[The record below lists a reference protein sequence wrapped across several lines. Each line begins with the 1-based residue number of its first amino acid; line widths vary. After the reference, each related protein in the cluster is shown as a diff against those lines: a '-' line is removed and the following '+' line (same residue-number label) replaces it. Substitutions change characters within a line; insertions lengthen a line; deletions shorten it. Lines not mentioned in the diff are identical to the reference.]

1 MSVFRGIAC
10 LSLLAVQTALASGV
24 ALAQTGPVAGPVT
37 SSGVTLDD
45 IVVTAQKRAE
55 NLQETP
61 IAISALDTGALQK
74 LGVASISDLSTAT
87 PSLYTSPYP
96 NSPTTVM
103 MFIRGMGTTNP
114 YQITKDGAVGLYL
127 DGFYLSRPQSAT
139 IDMADIERVEIL
151 RGPQGTLY
159 GRNTTGGAVNIITR
173 KPTGEGG
180 VRGSFQAGTLD
191 TLRALANVD
200 LPAMGDIAVKVTGL
214 VSNRQ
219 GWTKNSG
226 GKSFGGMEQLG
237 GELAVRWTPGSR
249 TTVDYAFDLGR
260 VDSTALYY
268 NSDILEGFLPDYR
281 TSRSR
286 TYRGIDLPETRTRYH
301 GHRLTVEFEASE
313 ALTLRSLTSY
323 RYLKANSVQDY
334 HEIWSTPSINQIT
347 NVRPSDVIRS
357 RQYSQEFQMVGSVN
371 DTLEYV
377 LGLYFFREKAD
388 HFSNVLTVTGQ
399 VGASPLSISRDRTT
413 WVNSRSVAAFSQLE
427 WTPDILDERLSLI
440 AGARYTWDRRRA
452 ERDEVQTV
460 RLANSTV
467 ISATSE
473 LGLENRQ
480 TFRKFNP
487 SGTIR
492 YAFSDDVNGY
502 LKVSTGYRAGGSDEG
517 ALIFDAPF
525 RPETLVNYEVG
536 LKSDLFDRR
545 LRVNLAAFWMD
556 YDDIQIEMQPKVG
569 ATSIS
574 QTVNAGKGRMAGL
587 EAEVTAAVTE
597 DLRISG
603 SWTWLRPKLKSVLA
617 EPGGVLDPAANPDS
631 PYRLGDNVADYF
643 VFTYAP
649 EHSFTASLD
658 ATLARLGEDSLDLFV
673 SWSWKDRAF
682 VTGGAG
688 PAVPGRDNAAIP
700 SYGVV
705 DARLTWNFAR
715 DGGDPWSVSLWA
727 RNLFDNKYRANIVPI
742 GNALTGYT
750 GQGYTF
756 GQPRTVG
763 LQLNYNF

>member
-1 MSVFRGIAC
+1 MSTFRFLAS
-10 LSLLAVQTALASGV
+10 LSLMALQPVLAGGA
-24 ALAQTGPVAGPVT
+24 ALAQGTPSAG
-37 SSGVTLDD
+37 LDD

-61 IAISALDTGALQK
+61 IAMSALDTSALQK
-74 LGVASISDLSTAT
+74 LGVASIADLATST

-173 KPTGEGG
+173 KPTGEAG
-180 VRGSFQAGTLD
+180 VRGSLQAGTLD
-191 TLRALANVD
+191 TLRALTNID
-200 LPAMGDIAVKVTGL
+200 LPAIGDFAAKLTL
-214 VSNRQ
+214 LASNRQ

-226 GKSFGGMEQLG
+226 GADFGGMEQLG
-237 GELAVRWTPGSR
+237 GELAVRWTPGER
-249 TTVDYAFDLGR
+249 TTVDYAYDLGR

-268 NSDILEGFLPDYR
+268 NNDVLEGFLPGYAS
-281 TSRSR
+281 SRGR
-286 TYRGIDLPETRTRYH
+286 TYRGIDLPETTTRYH
-301 GHRLTVEFEASE
+301 GHRLAIELEASD
-313 ALTLRSLTSY
+313 ALTLRSLSGY
-323 RYLKANSVQDY
+323 RYLNANSVQDY
-334 HEIWSTPSINQIT
+334 HEIWSTPAVNQVT
-347 NVRPSDVIRS
+347 NVRPSDTIKS
-357 RQYSQEFQMVGSVN
+357 RQYSQEVQLVGSVGE
-371 DTLEYV
+371 TLDYV
-377 LGLYFFREKAD
+377 LGLYFFQEKAR
-388 HFSNVLTVTGQ
+388 HFSNVLTITGQ
-399 VGASPLSISRDRTT
+399 KGASPLSISRDRTT

-427 WTPDILDERLSLI
+427 WTPDILEGRLSFI

-452 ERDEVQTV
+452 QRDERQTIS
-460 RLANSTV
+460 LASGTV
-467 ISATSE
+467 ISATSD

-480 TFRKFNP
+480 KFSKFNP
-487 SGTIR
+487 SATIS
-492 YAFSDDVNGY
+492 YAFADDINGY
-502 LKVSTGYRAGGSDEG
+502 LKISTGYRAGGSDEG

-525 RPETLVNYEVG
+525 RPETLVNYEAG

-545 LRVNLAAFWMD
+545 LRINLAAFWMD
-556 YDDIQIEMQPKVG
+556 YDDIQIEMQPKIG

-587 EAEVTAAVTE
+587 EAELTAALS
-597 DLRISG
+597 DNLRISG
-603 SWTWLRPKLKSVLA
+603 SWTWLKPKLKSVLA
-617 EPGGVLDPAANPDS
+617 EPGGVLDPATNPES
-631 PYRLGDNVADYF
+631 PYRVGDNLADYF
-643 VFTYAP
+643 AFTYAP
-649 EHSFTASLD
+649 EHSFSASLD

-682 VTGGAG
+682 VTGGVG
-688 PAVPGRDNAAIP
+688 PAVPGRQNAAIP

-705 DARLTWNFAR
+705 DARLTWTIER

-727 RNLFDNKYRANIVPI
+727 RNLLDNKYWANIVPV

-750 GQGYTF
+750 GQGYTY

-763 LQLNYNF
+763 LQLTYSF